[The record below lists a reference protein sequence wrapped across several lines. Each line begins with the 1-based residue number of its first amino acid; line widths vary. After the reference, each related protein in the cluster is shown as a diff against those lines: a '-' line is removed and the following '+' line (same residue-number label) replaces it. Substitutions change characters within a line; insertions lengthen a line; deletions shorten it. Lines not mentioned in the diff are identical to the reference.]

1 MKPSAMAIIA
11 VLATTASP
19 TLAEPSGEWHVTGK
33 VSSFAFT
40 LNCRFKAEGPRLT
53 GECQDASTN
62 DPKLATGKVH
72 PLINGSVQGD
82 HITWTYQSSFL
93 FTKFDVTY
101 DGVQRGDRMSGTIT
115 TPRGSGAFTATR
127 G

>member
-1 MKPSAMAIIA
+1 MKPSAMAMIA
-11 VLATTASP
+11 VLAATASP